1 MRRFLPSPPRLHFPF
16 SVRLGYS
23 QAATDFL
30 AGRAF
35 GQGGGFE
42 RRLMLSVA
50 GVGGALTGRVAMH
63 PWPRGDGEQRRLPER
78 L

>member
-1 MRRFLPSPPRLHFPF
+1 MRRFLPCPPRLHFPL
-16 SVRLGYS
+16 SARLGYP
-23 QAATDFL
+23 QAATDFF
-30 AGRAF
+30 AGSAF

-50 GVGGALTGRVAMH
+50 GVRGALSGRVAMH
-63 PWPRGDGEQRRLPER
+63 PWPRGDGEQRRLPEG